1 MVFQTPLRYPGGK
14 ARLGPWMAWMMRH
27 NGISGGTY
35 IEPYAGGAG
44 AAFYLLLNKYVRK
57 IIINDLDPAIYSFWQ
72 SILFDTDN
80 MINLIRKTP
89 VTMSTWRKQK
99 NILENKFDADRLE
112 LGFAAFFLNR
122 TNRSGILAG
131 GVIGGQSQDGNYK
144 INARFNKAGLI
155 ERIRKIA
162 KHKAHIEIHAAD
174 ALDLISDISPH
185 ISRKSLI
192 YLDPPYFN
200 KASGLYQNFYQPGDH
215 ASVSEHVR
223 NISTPWM
230 VTYDNCD
237 DILSLYSGEKTCEF
251 SLTYSTH
258 NERPKATELMI
269 YRGIKLPSNPFL
281 YRSSRPF
288 PSTWQ

>member
-1 MVFQTPLRYPGGK
+1 MGFQTPLRYPGGK

-44 AAFYLLLNKYVRK
+44 AAFYLLLNKYVKK
-57 IIINDLDPAIYSFWQ
+57 IVINDLDPAIYAFWQ
-72 SILFDTDN
+72 SILFDTEK
-80 MINLIRKTP
+80 MIELIRKTP
-89 VTMSTWRKQK
+89 VTMTTWRKQR
-99 NILENKFDADRLE
+99 NILENKYDADSLE

-122 TNRSGILAG
+122 TNRSGIIGG
-131 GVIGGQSQDGNYK
+131 GVIGGKSQEGDYK
-144 INARFNKAGLI
+144 INARFNKKGLI

-162 KHKAHIEIHAAD
+162 KHKKHIDIYAAD
-174 ALDLISDISPH
+174 ALDLLSDLSPKLNK
-185 ISRKSLI
+185 KSLI

-200 KASGLYQNFYQPGDH
+200 KASGLYQNFYQPDDH
-215 ASVSEHVR
+215 AHVSEHVK

-230 VTYDNCD
+230 VTYDNCV
-237 DILSLYSGEKTCEF
+237 DISSLYLNEEICEF

-258 NERPKATELMI
+258 TERPKTTELMI
-269 YRGIKLPSNPFL
+269 YRGINLPSKPFL
-281 YRSSRPF
+281 YRSSRPY